1 MSSFAFIGPNYFN
14 STTYNASS
22 TAYNSEFPVYV
33 DGTTATIPVN
43 GSKYYGNV
51 FGNVMC
57 SFIVDGGDTIL
68 GGNLLLTQNLN
79 IGGGINTLPVI
90 TTTSGNTTTTVAGL
104 PTFISGTILSY
115 LYGITSS
122 VQTQISAITPTLLAA
137 SNTFTG
143 INTLNNLITTG
154 SSSFRNVVYMN
165 SNKLYLETGN
175 DYIVYD
181 PTLNGIQMIGGSGVN
196 IGLIGSPSIFAV
208 KSTEVDVSG
217 NLVVSGN
224 LSVNGTTLSGTTLSY
239 LNGVTSNVQLQIN
252 SIPSTVLAASNSFTG
267 TNTFNNVNISGTT
280 SIGSSTDVTTT
291 NNSKICLNQN
301 MLSFKSAGD
310 SNHYIQYSNF
320 SNVGTDGLQIAG
332 FRHVNIGCSIT
343 PSIIGSS
350 KTTMLN
356 NISIVDDSVTI
367 NSPTTISNTLT
378 VSNDSAFS
386 GNLSIGN
393 STDVTT
399 TNNSKIC
406 LNQNMLSFKSAGD
419 SNHYIQYSN
428 FSNVGTDGLQIA
440 GFRHVNIGC
449 SITPSII
456 GSSKTT
462 MLNNISIV
470 DDSVTINSPTT
481 ISNTLTVSND
491 SAFSGNLSIGN
502 CLTLKGTTITG
513 TTLSYLNGVTS
524 SIQTQIS
531 AIYSSITSGS
541 NTWTGQQTWSG
552 VASSFT
558 NLPTSSSTPTTSS
571 QLTTKTYVDSACATS
586 ISNLKAATNTW
597 SGTNS
602 FGKTSMNGNLDLS
615 GSLNLTPYASNGG
628 LISAY
633 GLSCNAVTC
642 LGQIVAGGVG
652 IVTAK
657 LMCSNNGTGILGLQ
671 CGSYQATTN
680 GTQTVTFPNV
690 FLGTNAPLIFC
701 QVVYSGVGYS
711 PTSVFVAS
719 SSVSNF
725 TYNFSFSGSF
735 AHAEQ
740 SVLLNWQAYQI

>member
-122 VQTQISAITPTLLAA
+122 VQTQISAITPALLAA

-143 INTLNNLITTG
+143 TTTLNSLITTG
-154 SSSFRNVVYMN
+154 GSSFRNVIYMN

-217 NLVVSGN
+217 NLIVSGN
-224 LSVNGTTLSGTTLSY
+224 LSVNGTTISGTTLSY

-252 SIPSTVLAASNSFTG
+252 SIPSNVLAASNSFTG

-280 SIGSSTDVTTT
+280 SIGNSTDVTTT

-301 MLSFKSAGD
+301 MLSFKSTGD

-356 NISIVDDSVTI
+356 NISV
-367 NSPTTISNTLT
+367 
-378 VSNDSAFS
+378 
-386 GNLSIGN
+386 
-393 STDVTT
+393 
-399 TNNSKIC
+399 
-406 LNQNMLSFKSAGD
+406 
-419 SNHYIQYSN
+419 
-428 FSNVGTDGLQIA
+428 
-440 GFRHVNIGC
+440 
-449 SITPSII
+449 
-456 GSSKTT
+456 
-462 MLNNISIV
+462 V

-531 AIYSSITSGS
+531 AIYSSITSAS

-701 QVVYSGVGYS
+701 QVVYNGIGYS
-711 PTSVFVAS
+711 PTSVFVVS

-740 SVLLNWQAYQI
+740 YVLVNWQAYQI